1 MAKKHI
7 AKKAKWSNKQIFLR
21 IILPILIV
29 SLLTSLGFLL
39 LKLLDNHQGYIPPED
54 TSSIESSSAAEPS
67 SSLDSESSFP
77 NKDGTTVVQ
86 IGEPITLSVEDDLA
100 TTGLLG
106 NYDAALPWVSGSMRL
121 TVNKAE
127 LYPSISDAGIS
138 SEECAYTRDDNLP
151 FILLD
156 ITLENIDAETT
167 GDMTFFIGDL
177 ISAEAYES
185 QNVQSDRFLTM
196 SPIYYSDH
204 RAVSD
209 ETRDYFHGELPPGT
223 SKAFQLGF
231 FADDTPKDV
240 ILKLGTNGCVQKYGV
255 DLNMNLSKGAL
266 KAELHQAFHN
276 RFFYISFFLMLAFS
290 VFGVFFMELPRE
302 SGFDLWREYRFDEN
316 GTPLTTLF
324 LPATGLYCK
333 WLGGDAGQFTTA
345 AFYFLV
351 FLVCTVPFS
360 WSLVSEKQSGY
371 ESHMVL
377 SAGKPAYYISKYFA
391 SFLSGAY
398 AVPEYASKTLEI
410 YRDAR
415 KRLSRRFPE
424 IESTPLT
431 ELLPVTYGTFA
442 CTLQSAPEFAAYRRT
457 CCAIPSR
464 PE

>member
-29 SLLTSLGFLL
+29 AVLTSLGFLL

-54 TSSIESSSAAEPS
+54 TSSTESSSATELS
-67 SSLDSESSFP
+67 SSTDSESSSP
-77 NKDGTTVVQ
+77 NKAGTTVVQ
-86 IGEPITLSVEDDLA
+86 IGEPITLSVEEDLA

-138 SEECAYTRDDNLP
+138 PEECAYTRDDNLP

-209 ETRDYFHGELPPGT
+209 ETRDYFHGELSPGT
-223 SKAFQLGF
+223 SKTFQLGF

-255 DLNMNLSKGAL
+255 DLNMDLSKGAQ
-266 KAELHQAFHN
+266 K
-276 RFFYISFFLMLAFS
+276 
-290 VFGVFFMELPRE
+290 
-302 SGFDLWREYRFDEN
+302 
-316 GTPLTTLF
+316 
-324 LPATGLYCK
+324 
-333 WLGGDAGQFTTA
+333 
-345 AFYFLV
+345 
-351 FLVCTVPFS
+351 
-360 WSLVSEKQSGY
+360 
-371 ESHMVL
+371 
-377 SAGKPAYYISKYFA
+377 
-391 SFLSGAY
+391 
-398 AVPEYASKTLEI
+398 
-410 YRDAR
+410 
-415 KRLSRRFPE
+415 
-424 IESTPLT
+424 
-431 ELLPVTYGTFA
+431 
-442 CTLQSAPEFAAYRRT
+442 
-457 CCAIPSR
+457 
-464 PE
+464 